1 MINCSMTLG
10 RTFAVAG
17 KLTAV
22 VLEEVVLG
30 VVVGILGNKRVA
42 GKVGTR
48 EGEDVESAEEGSDS

>member
-10 RTFAVAG
+10 RTFAGAG

-22 VLEEVVLG
+22 VLEEVILG

-48 EGEDVESAEEGSDS
+48 EG

>member
-1 MINCSMTLG
+1 MHIHLFQMINCSMTLG

-42 GKVGTR
+42 GKVVTR
-48 EGEDVESAEEGSDS
+48 EG